1 MATKESTAAISQ
13 KKPAMPKTLKRVVFT
28 MGGKGGTGK
37 TTVMSGIAEYLL
49 NHAGITPELIDLD
62 WENKGRG
69 TLHSFFP
76 YSTKVDIRVPTAY
89 DILLNRAFQ
98 TETDVVLADLGA
110 GSGIRMYEWFD
121 SVYAHGHKMG
131 LPLRF
136 TAVGVVDD
144 DPASRQTILEWAN
157 HMQDRVQY
165 LIVLNRRRS
174 QELPPAWIGADVEKF
189 TEAFSPVVIQLDNR
203 VGEIEQLMREHKR
216 TLSSVV
222 DEGMTDGALN
232 APATYI
238 RIFGYREAL
247 FQQLAKADTVI
258 LP

>member
-1 MATKESTAAISQ
+1 MATTKAESTIE
-13 KKPAMPKTLKRVVFT
+13 KKPPMPKTLKRVVFT

-37 TTVMSGIAEYLL
+37 TTVISGIAEYL

-69 TLHSFFP
+69 SLQSFFP
-76 YSTKVDIRVPTAY
+76 SSTKVDIRVPTAY
-89 DILLNRAFQ
+89 DILLNRAFATQ
-98 TETDVVLADLGA
+98 TDVVLADLGA
-110 GSGIRMYEWFD
+110 GSGARMYEWFD
-121 SVYAHGHKMG
+121 SVYAHAHKLG

-144 DPASRQTILEWAN
+144 DPASRQSVLEWAN

-174 QELPPAWIGADVEKF
+174 HELLPPWSGPDVDKF
-189 TEAFSPVVIQLDNR
+189 TEAFSPIVIELDNR
-203 VGEIEQLMREHKR
+203 DGEIEQLMREHKR

-222 DEGMTDGALN
+222 AEGMTDGSLN

-247 FQQLAKADTVI
+247 FQQLAKADAVI

>member
-1 MATKESTAAISQ
+1 MATKESPSTISQ
-13 KKPAMPKTLKRVVFT
+13 KKPTMPKTLKRVVFT

-49 NHAGITPELIDLD
+49 NHAGIRPELIDLD

-69 TLHSFFP
+69 SLHSFFP
-76 YSTKVDIRVPTAY
+76 GSTKVDIRVPTAY

-110 GSGIRMYEWFD
+110 GSGVRMYEWFD
-121 SVYAHGHKMG
+121 SVYAHAHQMG

-144 DPASRQTILEWAN
+144 DPASRQSVLEWAN
-157 HMQDRVQY
+157 HMQDRVEY

-174 QELPPAWIGADVEKF
+174 HELTPAWTGPDVEKF
-189 TEAFSPVVIQLDNR
+189 SEAFSPVVIELDNR
-203 VGEIEQLMREHKR
+203 DGEIEQRMREHKR

-222 DEGMTDGALN
+222 DEGITDGALN

-247 FQQLAKADTVI
+247 FSELAKADSVI

>member
-1 MATKESTAAISQ
+1 MATTMKTTDTAE
-13 KKPAMPKTLKRVVFT
+13 KRPALPKTLKRVVFT

-37 TTVMSGIAEYLL
+37 TTIISGIAEYLL
-49 NHAGITPELIDLD
+49 HHAGITPELIDLD

-69 TLHSFFP
+69 SLQSFFP
-76 YSTKVDIRVPTAY
+76 NSQKIDIRMPTAY
-89 DILLNRAFQ
+89 DILLNRAFA
-98 TETDVVLADLGA
+98 TDTDVVLADLGA
-110 GSGIRMYEWFD
+110 GSGARMYEWFD
-121 SVYAHGHKMG
+121 SVYAHGHKLG

-136 TAVGVVDD
+136 TAIGVVDD
-144 DPASRQTILEWAN
+144 DPASRMSVLQWAD

-174 QELPPAWIGADVEKF
+174 HELAPAWSGPDVERF
-189 TEAFSPVVIQLDNR
+189 TEAFSPIVIELANR
-203 VGEIEQLMREHKR
+203 DGEIEQRIREQRR

-222 DEGMTDGALN
+222 EEGMTGSELT

-247 FQQLAKADTVI
+247 FQQLAKADSVI